1 MRTAAHRRRS
11 PTLSTGRFCLDTSA
25 YSYFKRG
32 HPPVVALIDQAAWI
46 GVPSIVIGE
55 LWVGFLLGQRPDRN
69 QEDLAEFL
77 RQPVVEELPVDG
89 EIGQIYAEMVV
100 ALRKSGTPVPSNDI
114 WVAATS
120 ARAGATVLT
129 YDSHFAAIK
138 RASALV
144 LQST

>member
-1 MRTAAHRRRS
+1 M
-11 PTLSTGRFCLDTSA
+11 
-25 YSYFKRG
+25 
-32 HPPVVALIDQAAWI
+32 
-46 GVPSIVIGE
+46 PSIVIGE